1 MICRCLPDRGIA
13 LREMGDCWPSGI
25 VLWGM
30 VSNHHVLRWLKTVG
44 KRRTTGMKKEMQI
57 LYIEVL
63 AAHDGPEPCVGRS
76 QGRRRS
82 VGRGRAGRLL
92 SRVNSGSG
100 CRRFRRMR
108 KATPPAALCE
118 SSGDPARSENPGMHE
133 ALHAENREVL
143 RLPAG
148 ADDAPS
154 WMVRGVADRRWAG
167 RKGNAVA
174 VIP

>member
-1 MICRCLPDRGIA
+1 MA
-13 LREMGDCWPSGI
+13 LRRRPCGGWRQTAPM
-25 VLWGM
+25 
-30 VSNHHVLRWLKTVG
+30 LRWLKTVG
-44 KRRTTGMKKEMQI
+44 KRRTTGMKKEMQV
-57 LYIEVL
+57 LYIEVV
-63 AAHDGPEPCVGRS
+63 ATHDGPEPCVGRS

-108 KATPPAALCE
+108 KATPPVALCE
-118 SSGDPARSENPGMHE
+118 SPGDPARSQNPGMHE

-143 RLPAG
+143 RLPVG
-148 ADDAPS
+148 VDDAPS
-154 WMVRGVADRRWAG
+154 WMVRGVADRRVAG
-167 RKGNAVA
+167 REGNAVA